1 MKRFSSIMGEM
12 NAFQPV
18 AQILAR
24 LFWAVVGNRLEAKKA
39 LQQYQAELQ
48 VRALQERR
56 LQQAWIPG
64 IGSLVKA
71 RLADHGI
78 TSAYEVSPDR
88 LLAIRGLGEAT
99 IKALLR
105 WRAAQEHMILATLP
119 RKLPSAHSQAHL
131 AHSLC
136 CGDLA
141 CLRETIS
148 TDWTNHPQT

>member
-1 MKRFSSIMGEM
+1 MERFSSIMWEM
-12 NAFQPV
+12 NACQPL
-18 AQILAR
+18 AQIVTR
-24 LFWAVVGNRLEAKKA
+24 LVWVLVGKKLENKNA
-39 LQQYQAELQ
+39 LQKYRAECQ

-56 LQQAWIPG
+56 IQQAWIPG
-64 IGSLVKA
+64 IGSLVRA

-78 TSAYEVSPDR
+78 TSAYEVSLER

-119 RKLPSAHSQAHL
+119 RKLPSAQDQAHL

-136 CGDLA
+136 SDLA

-148 TDWTNHPQT
+148 TDWTNHPHT